1 LAATLRTVCH
11 LGRGDEEWDFFRRAW
26 VEAAAADVGG
36 GLGEA
41 WCGRWSSRR
50 TGRLRGAA
58 AAVGG
63 REARGVGSRVSG
75 EEAGLVAAAA
85 KEGDAMRGGGWGWGG
100 NRNANEVAG
109 EFDSLCRCRQP
120 PQAVCVVSW
129 WGRYSIRSATLLGS
143 FSDPG
148 TSPAHLKLRG
158 TQQVPF
164 WARRERRRGSLGRG
178 FVTWSNERF
187 LINKLNV
194 GILSKKMK
202 VPLSPVSPITRPSSR
217 RSWRSTN
224 PKNTTRQWAPY

>member
-75 EEAGLVAAAA
+75 AGCRRG
-85 KEGDAMRGGGWGWGG
+85 EGRGRHARRRLGLGGGGG
-100 NRNANEVAG
+100 
-109 EFDSLCRCRQP
+109 
-120 PQAVCVVSW
+120 
-129 WGRYSIRSATLLGS
+129 
-143 FSDPG
+143 
-148 TSPAHLKLRG
+148 
-158 TQQVPF
+158 
-164 WARRERRRGSLGRG
+164 
-178 FVTWSNERF
+178 
-187 LINKLNV
+187 
-194 GILSKKMK
+194 SKCD
-202 VPLSPVSPITRPSSR
+202 
-217 RSWRSTN
+217 
-224 PKNTTRQWAPY
+224 